1 MSTFSEHMNQ
11 RTPHIPITVSIAAV
25 ERDTGIG
32 KDTLRIWERRYGFPS
47 PDRDAFGE
55 RSYSLD
61 QVEKLRVIKRLLD
74 QGHRPGRV
82 VALPMETLLRI
93 SQGQVSAPQKINPES
108 DRHADLRDFMDC
120 VAQHDVEGLRRRLN
134 QAVVSLGLH
143 RFVIDLV
150 APLTGM
156 VGDAWVRGELE
167 VFEEHIYTECIT
179 AVMRQ
184 TIGNLPQAHQ
194 QSRPIILLTTFPQES
209 HSLGLLMVE
218 CLLALEGCRCLSLG
232 TQTPLSDIVKAVE
245 AHRVDIVALSFSL
258 SISANQ
264 VNDGLQEL
272 RQLLPPTVEIWAGGR
287 NSALRRRNKPGVT
300 VMGLLEQIPDQVR
313 DWRQLHRN

>member
-1 MSTFSEHMNQ
+1 MNQ
-11 RTPHIPITVSIAAV
+11 RTPPIPISVSIAAV

-32 KDTLRIWERRYGFPS
+32 KDTLRIWERRYGFPT

-55 RSYSLD
+55 RSYPLD

-74 QGHRPGRV
+74 QGHRPGRL
-82 VALPMETLLRI
+82 VALPMDTLLRI
-93 SQGQVSAPQKINPES
+93 SQGQASAPQQFNPES
-108 DRHADLRDFMDC
+108 DRHTDLRDFMDC

-134 QAVVSLGLH
+134 QAVVSLGLY

-150 APLTGM
+150 APLTVL
-156 VGDAWVRGELE
+156 VGEAWMRGELE
-167 VFEEHIYTECIT
+167 IFEEHIYTECIT
-179 AVMRQ
+179 SVMRQ
-184 TIGNLPQAHQ
+184 TIGNLPHAQQ

-218 CLLALEGCRCLSLG
+218 CLLALEGCLCLSLG
-232 TQTPLSDIVKAVE
+232 TQTPLPDIVKAVA

-258 SISANQ
+258 SVNANQ

-272 RQLLPPTVEIWAGGR
+272 RQLLPQSVEIWAGGR
-287 NSALRRRNKPGVT
+287 NPALRRRGMQGVM
-300 VMGLLEQIPDQVR
+300 VLGALDQIPGQVR
-313 DWRQLHRN
+313 DWRQLHRA

>member
-1 MSTFSEHMNQ
+1 MNQ
-11 RTPHIPITVSIAAV
+11 RSPHSPISVSIAAV

-32 KDTLRIWERRYGFPS
+32 KDTLRIWERRYGFPT

-55 RSYSLD
+55 RSYPLD

-82 VALPMETLLRI
+82 VALPMDTLLRI
-93 SQGQVSAPQKINPES
+93 SQGQVSAPQSFNNES
-108 DRHADLRDFMDC
+108 DRHTDLRDFMDC

-134 QAVVSLGLH
+134 QAVVSLGLY

-150 APLTGM
+150 APLTMM
-156 VGDAWVRGELE
+156 VGEAWVRGELE
-167 VFEEHIYTECIT
+167 IFEEHIFTECIT
-179 AVMRQ
+179 SVMRQ
-184 TIGNLPQAHQ
+184 TIGNLPQAQQ
-194 QSRPIILLTTFPQES
+194 QSRPIILLTTFPQEP

-232 TQTPLSDIVKAVE
+232 TQTPLPDIVKAAQ

-258 SISANQ
+258 SMNGNH

-272 RQLLPPTVEIWAGGR
+272 RLSLPPHIEIWAGGR
-287 NSALRRRNKPGVT
+287 NPALRRRGTQGVT
-300 VMGLLEQIPDQVR
+300 VLGALDQMPGQVR
-313 DWRQLHRN
+313 DWRQLHRA

>member
-1 MSTFSEHMNQ
+1 MNQ
-11 RTPHIPITVSIAAV
+11 RTPQIPISVSIAAV

-32 KDTLRIWERRYGFPS
+32 KDTLRIWERRYGFPT

-55 RSYSLD
+55 RSYPLD

-82 VALPMETLLRI
+82 VALPMDTLLRI
-93 SQGQVSAPQKINPES
+93 SQGQASAPQKFNPES
-108 DRHADLRDFMDC
+108 DRHTDLRDFMDC

-134 QAVVSLGLH
+134 QAVVSLGLY

-150 APLTGM
+150 APLTVL
-156 VGDAWVRGELE
+156 VGEAWMRGELE
-167 VFEEHIYTECIT
+167 IFEEHIYTECIT
-179 AVMRQ
+179 SVMRQ
-184 TIGNLPQAHQ
+184 TIGNVPHAQQ

-232 TQTPLSDIVKAVE
+232 TQTPLPDIVKAVE

-258 SISANQ
+258 SVNANQ

-272 RQLLPPTVEIWAGGR
+272 RQLLPPSVEIWAGGR
-287 NSALRRRNKPGVT
+287 NPALRRRGSQGVT
-300 VMGLLEQIPDQVR
+300 VLGALDQIPGQVR
-313 DWRQLHRN
+313 DWRQLHRA